1 MDDLSGTIATI
12 CIVAPAVMFAIIAH
26 EVMHG
31 VVALRLGDDTALR
44 AGRLTL
50 NPISHIDLFGTI
62 ILPLGLYLFGLPVL
76 GYAKPVP
83 VDFRVLRGGRSG
95 MLKVAAAG
103 PLTNFVLA
111 ILSGLALRVLPAFLH
126 GSLGTTVVVP
136 LARMLQA
143 SMIVNVE
150 LGVFNLIS
158 GAAARRWARAVQSP
172 ADRCRARLRTD
183 RALRLPHTDGAAV
196 YALAGYRDLPGD
208 EPGVQCNYVDGAT
221 VSNENEAGT
230 PPNLGADG
238 GVRFRLPIYEG
249 PLDLLLHLLKR
260 AELDPHEV
268 TASVITEQYLA
279 WLELLDQL
287 NLDVAGEYLVMAA
300 TLLLIKSFAML
311 PHPEL
316 ADTEEA
322 EELKRDLVERLLEYQ
337 RYREAAEKLSERAL
351 LGRDVFTTPGESAPE
366 DANAKQYTVSIFD
379 LVEAIGAVLKRVAD
393 KTPRKIELRD
403 IPVAECIPRILRALE
418 GAGRIPF
425 TALFEDANDRSLVIA
440 TFMALLELIRRREVR
455 AFQEVRFGPI
465 FLERGAAA

>member
-1 MDDLSGTIATI
+1 M
-12 CIVAPAVMFAIIAH
+12 
-26 EVMHG
+26 
-31 VVALRLGDDTALR
+31 
-44 AGRLTL
+44 
-50 NPISHIDLFGTI
+50 
-62 ILPLGLYLFGLPVL
+62 
-76 GYAKPVP
+76 
-83 VDFRVLRGGRSG
+83 
-95 MLKVAAAG
+95 
-103 PLTNFVLA
+103 
-111 ILSGLALRVLPAFLH
+111 
-126 GSLGTTVVVP
+126 
-136 LARMLQA
+136 
-143 SMIVNVE
+143 
-150 LGVFNLIS
+150 
-158 GAAARRWARAVQSP
+158 
-172 ADRCRARLRTD
+172 
-183 RALRLPHTDGAAV
+183 
-196 YALAGYRDLPGD
+196 
-208 EPGVQCNYVDGAT
+208 
-221 VSNENEAGT
+221 SNETESSTT
-230 PPNLGADG
+230 PRLGADA

-351 LGRDVFTTPGESAPE
+351 LGRDVFTTPGEVAPE

-418 GAGRIPF
+418 GGTGRIPF
-425 TALFEDANDRSLVIA
+425 AALFEDANDRSLVIA
-440 TFMALLELIRRREVR
+440 TFMALLELIRRRDVR
-455 AFQEVRFGPI
+455 AFQEERFGPI
-465 FLERGAAA
+465 FLERGIAA

>member
-1 MDDLSGTIATI
+1 
-12 CIVAPAVMFAIIAH
+12 
-26 EVMHG
+26 
-31 VVALRLGDDTALR
+31 
-44 AGRLTL
+44 
-50 NPISHIDLFGTI
+50 
-62 ILPLGLYLFGLPVL
+62 
-76 GYAKPVP
+76 
-83 VDFRVLRGGRSG
+83 
-95 MLKVAAAG
+95 
-103 PLTNFVLA
+103 
-111 ILSGLALRVLPAFLH
+111 
-126 GSLGTTVVVP
+126 
-136 LARMLQA
+136 
-143 SMIVNVE
+143 
-150 LGVFNLIS
+150 
-158 GAAARRWARAVQSP
+158 
-172 ADRCRARLRTD
+172 
-183 RALRLPHTDGAAV
+183 
-196 YALAGYRDLPGD
+196 
-208 EPGVQCNYVDGAT
+208 
-221 VSNENEAGT
+221 VSNENEPSA
-230 PPNLGADG
+230 PPQLAADG

-351 LGRDVFTTPGESAPE
+351 LGRDVFTTPGEAAPE

-379 LVEAIGAVLKRVAD
+379 LVEAIGAVLKRVAE

-425 TALFEDANDRSLVIA
+425 AALFEDANDRSLVIA
-440 TFMALLELIRRREVR
+440 TFMALLELIRRRDVR

-465 FLERGAAA
+465 LLERGANLTV